1 MSANASASSAS
12 TPAASAQAVLASVL
26 DFLFAANL
34 DAADAFA
41 TAKRFVEGGV
51 TTREEIKALTPARAK
66 ELSDKKVHRKLLAAL
81 KRMPT
86 LDSPDTSTPSTKRPR
101 QEAQLHAPPAPTPA
115 SPSPLE
121 VVLNRSPVMILW
133 AAACATVTAQCD
145 WSESLSLGSACA
157 ALFARAKG
165 ASLGLYASG
174 PSASVSVGEGL
185 PVTIW
190 LLGRA
195 IPAARLEGVGVR
207 GYSEPKHQPGVLTRV
222 EPAAVFRYLSANFG
236 EAFGAAWVAM
246 RRLAEAVPPAELA
259 ADANRLGYTLYQ
271 RIRPSVPDGLSGWG
285 QPGRLVLADLDS
297 CAAHY
302 APPPPPMLQQHASP
316 VKTARAAP
324 SAPAASAASAP
335 DGAASGVKLEVS
347 GAGDAGGSSQP
358 HSAATAVGI
367 SAALVPRLFELI
379 SAAPGGLTLAALGAA
394 LGVEEEGV
402 LRAAAEELQLDGAIY
417 ERDGRLLAL

>member
-1 MSANASASSAS
+1 MSVLATASSAS

-34 DAADAFA
+34 DATDAFA

-86 LDSPDTSTPSTKRPR
+86 LDSPDMSTPSTKRPR
-101 QEAQLHAPPAPTPA
+101 QEAQLHAPPAPPPA

-145 WSESLSLGSACA
+145 WSEALSLGSACA

-271 RIRPSVPDGLSGWG
+271 RFRPSVPDGLSGWG

-302 APPPPPMLQQHASP
+302 APPPMLQEHASP
-316 VKTARAAP
+316 VKTARAVP

-335 DGAASGVKLEVS
+335 DGAARGVKLEVS

-367 SAALVPRLFELI
+367 SAAFVPRLFELI
-379 SAAPGGLTLAALGAA
+379 SAAPGGLTLAALRAA
-394 LGVEEEGV
+394 LGVVDESV